1 MGLDN
6 NGNTYFEAAE
16 NRIVAVKTSDFSSTI
31 EIKFVNPKE
40 VYNKIVV
47 IDAGHGKSDNGA
59 SGFGLLEKDVNLAIV
74 QRLFKLLDNDPDIKV
89 YATRLDDSY
98 PTNASRAQ
106 MANEVA
112 DIFVSIHQNSN
123 TSSTPHG
130 TEVLYMNHANET
142 GLSSSRLTSKTA
154 AQIALTWV
162 INTLGTTNRGVKER
176 PDLIV
181 LNQTTVPA
189 ILIETCFISNEADN
203 SLIKNDEIIDNLAEN
218 IYKAINIMFTDYD
231 VR

>member
-1 MGLDN
+1 
-6 NGNTYFEAAE
+6 
-16 NRIVAVKTSDFSSTI
+16 
-31 EIKFVNPKE
+31 
-40 VYNKIVV
+40 
-47 IDAGHGKSDNGA
+47 
-59 SGFGLLEKDVNLAIV
+59 
-74 QRLFKLLDNDPDIKV
+74 
-89 YATRLDDSY
+89 
-98 PTNASRAQ
+98 
-106 MANEVA
+106 
-112 DIFVSIHQNSN
+112 
-123 TSSTPHG
+123 
-130 TEVLYMNHANET
+130 MNHANET
-142 GLSSSRLTSKTA
+142 GLSSSRLTSETA